1 MTSPPAPGHEAAR
14 LFLAVWPS
22 AEIVERLAA
31 LPRPDEPGVR
41 WMPPE
46 NWHVTLRFLGS
57 ARPRDVRAALDGVV
71 LPAVKLVIG
80 PRVRRLGSDGIIAPV
95 AGATDLAAAVVD
107 ATRRVGR
114 PPTDRAFTGHITLAR
129 LRRRGA
135 DCSLLGQ
142 PIDGELAV
150 EEVVLVRSTL
160 SPAGARYDI
169 VARWPT
175 G

>member
-1 MTSPPAPGHEAAR
+1 MPGDETAR
-14 LFLAVWPS
+14 LFLAVWPP

-41 WMPPE
+41 WTPPE

-57 ARPRDVRAALDGVV
+57 IRPDEVPAALDGVV
-71 LPAVKLVIG
+71 LPVASLVIG
-80 PRVRRLGSDGIIAPV
+80 PRVRRLGGDGIIAPV
-95 AGATDLAAAVVD
+95 AGASALAATVVA

-114 PPTDRAFTGHITLAR
+114 PPGDREFAGHITLAR

-135 DCSLLGQ
+135 DCTLLGQ
-142 PIDGELAV
+142 PVDGQFAV
-150 EEVVLVRSTL
+150 RDVVLARSTL
-160 SPAGARYDI
+160 SPTGARYDI